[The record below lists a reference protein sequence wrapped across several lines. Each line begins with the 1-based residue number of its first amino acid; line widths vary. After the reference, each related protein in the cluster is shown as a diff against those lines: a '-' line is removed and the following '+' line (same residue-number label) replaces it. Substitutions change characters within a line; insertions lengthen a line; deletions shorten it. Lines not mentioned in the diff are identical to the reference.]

1 MKNLKIRGKE
11 LLREGWGISG
21 KGMVWVDQG
30 WGWGVEVQGRNVMQI
45 WDWIKYPWSNY
56 GPMSQ
61 YSLCTAAIPHTRY
74 WHSEVCVW
82 GWGGQRQ
89 GKGGMGEG
97 HRTLPMLIPLFD
109 LPFRRMMNWHWCSLS
124 SLSADESCSTSGI
137 NIASLGLSCA
147 SLTWLILMA
156 WGYSWPRY
164 GEGSNRRKTELMGLY
179 SMSFL
184 LMV

>member
-1 MKNLKIRGKE
+1 MSCKFGTESNTPDQIMAPCLNTVCAQLLLLYHIQGTDTRKCVFGGGVGKE
-11 LLREGWGISG
+11 
-21 KGMVWVDQG
+21 
-30 WGWGVEVQGRNVMQI
+30 
-45 WDWIKYPWSNY
+45 
-56 GPMSQ
+56 
-61 YSLCTAAIPHTRY
+61 
-74 WHSEVCVW
+74 
-82 GWGGQRQ
+82 RQ